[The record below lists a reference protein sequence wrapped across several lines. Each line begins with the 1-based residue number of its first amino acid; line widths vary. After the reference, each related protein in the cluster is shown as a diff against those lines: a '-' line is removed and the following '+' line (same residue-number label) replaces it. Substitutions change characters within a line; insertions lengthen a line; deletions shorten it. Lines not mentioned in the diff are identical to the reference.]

1 VDVLFECATL
11 DTIPYPREELIH
23 YMMIM
28 QLQKH
33 PGGHFLSGEEMVQVG
48 AVVVPTGIAFT
59 ALSERR
65 SILGM
70 FR

>member
-1 VDVLFECATL
+1 
-11 DTIPYPREELIH
+11 
-23 YMMIM
+23 MMIM